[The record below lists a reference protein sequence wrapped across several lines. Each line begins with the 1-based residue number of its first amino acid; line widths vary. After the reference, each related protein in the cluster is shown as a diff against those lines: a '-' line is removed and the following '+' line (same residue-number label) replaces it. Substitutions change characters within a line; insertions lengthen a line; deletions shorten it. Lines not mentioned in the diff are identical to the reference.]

1 MKCAP
6 TILKKRKKNMFNWP
20 LIKNAIKFT
29 DRIKLC
35 SFILTSNRYTNGQK
49 VREFEKM
56 WSEWIGSK
64 HSLMVSSGSTAN
76 FLLLAAIKEKYNLK
90 QGDKVLVPACTW
102 VTNISPIIQLGLT
115 PVFCDINLTNFSF
128 DLDHMNLIKKKH
140 DIKAIFI
147 THLLGFS
154 AENEKYKQIFPDA
167 IILEDVCESH
177 GCKSE
182 DGELR
187 GKEKGTFSFYFGHHM
202 TTIEGGMVTTSDDDL
217 YELMRM
223 KRSHGLA
230 RESGNLK
237 KYTEKYPDIH
247 PQFLFMTDGYN
258 FRSTE
263 LNAILGIQQLPRL
276 DSFIEIRRQNFK
288 LFVDLITEREDL
300 FHQIDNQS
308 GNSNYA
314 FPFICKTLEIKNKLI
329 ESFDHYH
336 IEHRPIVSGN
346 LLKQPFL
353 SDYKFG
359 VKKSKYNVDIVH
371 DNGVYIGNSQFVSDN
386 HINVLSNII
395 NKI

>member
-1 MKCAP
+1 MSK
-6 TILKKRKKNMFNWP
+6 WP

-29 DRIKLC
+29 DRLELC
-35 SFILTSNRYTNGQK
+35 KFILTSDRYTNGAK
-49 VREFEKM
+49 VREFESM
-56 WSEWIGSK
+56 WSDWIGSK
-64 HSLMVSSGSTAN
+64 YSLMVSSGSTAN

-90 QGDKVLVPACTW
+90 PGDNVLVPACTW

-115 PVFCDINLTNFSF
+115 PIFCDINLTNFSF
-128 DLDHMNLIKKKH
+128 DVDHMNLIKKKH

-154 AENEKYKQIFPDA
+154 AENEKYKEIFPNA

-177 GCKSE
+177 GCRS
-182 DGELR
+182 DAGELR

-230 RESGNLK
+230 RESGNIK
-237 KYTEKYPDIH
+237 KYSEKYPNIH

-276 DSFIEIRRQNFK
+276 DSFIEKRRLNFSMFIELISQHQN
-288 LFVDLITEREDL
+288 LFYPIYN
-300 FHQIDNQS
+300 QI

-314 FPFICKTLEIKNKLI
+314 FPFICKTSEIKNRLVKL
-329 ESFDHYH
+329 FDQNE

-353 SDYKFG
+353 AKYKFG
-359 VKKSKYNVDIVH
+359 IRKQKYNVDVVN
-371 DNGVYIGNSQFVSDN
+371 DNGLYIGNSQFVSNSD
-386 HINVLSNII
+386 IDKLDSII
-395 NKI
+395 KMM

>member
-1 MKCAP
+1 MSK
-6 TILKKRKKNMFNWP
+6 WP

-29 DRIKLC
+29 DRLELC
-35 SFILTSNRYTNGQK
+35 KFILTSDRYTNGQK

-56 WSEWIGSK
+56 WSDWIGCK
-64 HSLMVSSGSTAN
+64 KSLMVSSGSTAN
-76 FLLLAAIKEKYNLK
+76 FLLLASIKEKYNLK
-90 QGDKVLVPACTW
+90 DGDKVLVPACTW
-102 VTNISPIIQLGLT
+102 VTNVSPVIQLGLT
-115 PVFCDINLTNFSF
+115 PIFCDINLTNFSF
-128 DLDHMNLIKKKH
+128 DVEHMRLIKDQH
-140 DIKAIFI
+140 DIKVIFI

-154 AENEKYKQIFPDA
+154 AENEKYKEIFPNA

-182 DGELR
+182 DGEFR
-187 GKEKGTFSFYFGHHM
+187 GKENGTFSFYFGHHM
-202 TTIEGGMVTTSDDDL
+202 TTIEGGIVTTNDDEL

-237 KYTEKYPDIH
+237 KYTEKYPGIH
-247 PQFLFMTDGYN
+247 PQFLFITDGYN

-276 DSFIEIRRQNFK
+276 NSFIEKRRRNFK
-288 LFVDLITEREDL
+288 EFINVINQYENLF
-300 FHQIDNQS
+300 FQIHDQS

-314 FPFICKTLEIKNKLI
+314 FPFICKSIETKNKLI
-329 ESFDHYH
+329 EAFDKNQ

-353 SDYKFG
+353 ADYDFG
-359 VKKSKYNVDIVH
+359 VKKSNYNVDVVN
-371 DNGVYIGNSQFVSDN
+371 DNGLYIGNSQFVTND
-386 HINVLSNII
+386 HIDMLKMII
-395 NKI
+395 KGL

>member
-1 MKCAP
+1 M
-6 TILKKRKKNMFNWP
+6 ILTKRKKNMSKWP

-29 DRIKLC
+29 DRVKLC
-35 SFILTSNRYTNGQK
+35 SFILTSDRYTNGQK

-90 QGDKVLVPACTW
+90 EGDKVLVPACTW

-115 PVFCDINLTNFSF
+115 PIFCDINLTNFSF
-128 DLDHMNLIKKKH
+128 DLDHMNLIKKNH

-177 GCKSE
+177 GCRSE
-182 DGELR
+182 TGELR

-230 RESGNLK
+230 RESGNLN
-237 KYTEKYPDIH
+237 KYTEKYPGIH
-247 PQFLFMTDGYN
+247 PQFLFVTDGYN

-263 LNAILGIQQLPRL
+263 LNAFLGIQQLPRL
-276 DSFIEIRRQNFK
+276 NSFIETRRQNFK
-288 LFVDLITEREDL
+288 FFTKLINEQENLFYS
-300 FHQIDNQS
+300 IDNQF

-314 FPFICKTLEIKNKLI
+314 FPFICKNMEIKHKLI
-329 ESFDHYH
+329 DVFDQYQ

-353 SDYKFG
+353 IKYEFG
-359 VKKSKYNVDIVH
+359 VKRQKYNVDVLH
-371 DNGVYIGNSQFVSDN
+371 EQGLYIGNSQFVSQTQIYKLFETIYQN
-386 HINVLSNII
+386 LI
-395 NKI
+395 

>member
-1 MKCAP
+1 MSK
-6 TILKKRKKNMFNWP
+6 WP

-29 DRIKLC
+29 DRLKLC
-35 SFILTSNRYTNGQK
+35 KFILTSDRYTNGEK

-56 WSEWIGSK
+56 WSDWIGCK
-64 HSLMVSSGSTAN
+64 KSLMVSSGSTAN
-76 FLLLAAIKEKYNLK
+76 FLLLASIKEKYNLK
-90 QGDKVLVPACTW
+90 DGDKVLVPACTW
-102 VTNISPIIQLGLT
+102 VTNVSPVIQLGLT
-115 PVFCDINLTNFSF
+115 PIFCDINLTNFSF
-128 DLDHMNLIKKKH
+128 DVEHMRLIKDQH
-140 DIKAIFI
+140 DIKVIFI

-154 AENEKYKQIFPDA
+154 AENEKYKEIFPNA

-182 DGELR
+182 DGEFR
-187 GKEKGTFSFYFGHHM
+187 GKENGTFSFYFGHHM
-202 TTIEGGMVTTSDDDL
+202 TTIEGGIVTTNDDEL

-237 KYTEKYPDIH
+237 KYTEKYPGIH
-247 PQFLFMTDGYN
+247 PQFLFITDGYN

-276 DSFIEIRRQNFK
+276 NSFIEKRRRNFK
-288 LFVDLITEREDL
+288 EFINVINQYENLF
-300 FHQIDNQS
+300 FQIHDQS

-314 FPFICKTLEIKNKLI
+314 FPLICKSLETKNKLI
-329 ESFDHYH
+329 KAFDKNQ

-353 SDYKFG
+353 ANYDFG
-359 VKKSKYNVDIVH
+359 VKKSSYNVDVIN
-371 DNGVYIGNSQFVSDN
+371 DNGLYIGNSQFVTND
-386 HINVLSNII
+386 HIDMLKTII
-395 NKI
+395 KGL